1 MAATV
6 NNAHRRTVNPT
17 SGVSMMKRGPPGVKY
32 MSMNSGPRESMGS
45 MRVDLRNCRSD
56 RRQQSRHSRAERDG
70 GKTKSAV

>member
-17 SGVSMMKRGPPGVKY
+17 SGESMMKRGPAGAKCMP
-32 MSMNSGPRESMGS
+32 MTSGPRESMGS